1 MSRDAKRV
9 AGATMSARYS
19 YVDQYT
25 KYAKFVI
32 QYCRMKNDMIVEDIL
47 TRGVEQVLPSKDG
60 LADLMAQKK
69 LTLYLGID
77 PTGNQL
83 HLGHSVVLRKLQQF
97 ADLGHHV
104 ILLIGNGTVKIGD
117 PTGRDKTRPML
128 TEEEIDANFKT
139 WKEQASKVL
148 DFSKIEIRKNGDWL
162 DKLTFVDMVKLMS
175 RFTVQQ
181 LLERDMFQ
189 ERLKKNLPIFTHEIM
204 YPLLQGYDSVAM
216 DVDLELGGN
225 DQTFNMMVG
234 RQLQRDM
241 NHHEKF
247 VLATPLLVGSD
258 GRKMGKSFGN
268 FISMTE
274 TPENMF
280 GKVMSI
286 VDDIIIQYFM
296 LLTDVLTDEIKQ
308 MAMDLESG
316 KAHPLE
322 LKKKLAFTITAQ
334 YHGEAEAK
342 KAQENFEKTVQN
354 KEAPTEI
361 QPLKVVAGATLLDA
375 VVTSGVTS
383 SKSEAKRLIEQG
395 GVQLDGEKV
404 LDGAVV
410 LKPAA
415 KNVLKI
421 GKRNFFKIQ

>member
-1 MSRDAKRV
+1 
-9 AGATMSARYS
+9 
-19 YVDQYT
+19 
-25 KYAKFVI
+25 
-32 QYCRMKNDMIVEDIL
+32 MKNDMIVEDIL

>member
-1 MSRDAKRV
+1 MRRV
-9 AGATMSARYS
+9 CHTIL
-19 YVDQYT
+19 
-25 KYAKFVI
+25 F
-32 QYCRMKNDMIVEDIL
+32 MKNPMLEDIL

-60 LADLMAQKK
+60 LAELMHSKK
-69 LTLYLGID
+69 ITLYLGID

-97 ADLGHHV
+97 AELGHHV

-128 TEEEIDANFKT
+128 TEAEIDANFKT

-189 ERLKKNLPIFTHEIM
+189 ERLKKNLPIFVHEIM

-216 DVDLELGGN
+216 DVDLEVGGN

-234 RQLQRDM
+234 RQLQKDI
-241 NHHEKF
+241 NHREKF
-247 VLATPLLVGSD
+247 VLATPLLIGSD
-258 GRKMGKSFGN
+258 GRKMGKSFNN

-274 TPENMF
+274 TSENMF
-280 GKVMSI
+280 GKLMSI

-296 LLTDVLTDEIKQ
+296 LLTNVPTDTIKQ
-308 MAMDLESG
+308 LAIDLESC
-316 KAHPLE
+316 KLHPME
-322 LKKKLAFTITAQ
+322 LKKQLAFTITAQ

-342 KAQENFEKTVQN
+342 KAQEIFEKTVQN
-354 KEAPTEI
+354 KEAPENI
-361 QPLKVVAGATLLDA
+361 QPLALSPGATVQDA
-375 VVTSGVTS
+375 VMQSRIVK
-383 SKSEAKRLIEQG
+383 SKSDARRLIEQG
-395 GVQLDGEKV
+395 GVQLDGNKLTDPSAV
-404 LDGAVV
+404 LPNSG
-410 LKPAA
+410 KST
-415 KNVLKI
+415 LKI
-421 GKRNFFKIQ
+421 GKRAYFKIKKQHA